1 MHRTWCGRL
10 AVSAAALGVALTNS
24 ALPSGQKQQG
34 SAGVLDEHPS
44 IQYAIRPT
52 KDRVAKLNQALT
64 KNKESL
70 QRDTRTGYLLP
81 VLKALGVPVESQLL
95 VFSKTGVQR
104 AYTGPRNP
112 RAIFFDESVVVA
124 YVPGAP
130 AIELAA
136 HDPQQGVVFYT
147 LDQAAAP
154 PVLTRRTSCLTCHV
168 SASTLNVPGII
179 VRSNTVDDGGQVM
192 PQFGSNDVNHR
203 TPHPD
208 RWGGWFVTSDALAV
222 PYSQRAHTGNITF
235 NRRGSTSN
243 QVFVD
248 WLNSSPETRG
258 YLSSLSDIVAL
269 LVFDHQMHAINL
281 LTRLNW
287 ESRVT
292 SSNGQTSVSEGA
304 LRSLVNEL
312 AEYLLF
318 TGEVPPSVPLTP
330 RPGFAERLDARTPK
344 DRHGRSLGQLDL
356 VNRLARYPCSF
367 MVYSE
372 AFDGLSP
379 AVKEAVYGRMID
391 ILSGNDLHARSARL
405 SADDRRAVLE
415 ILRDTKPDFNRFEWS
430 RRLQVSSAS
439 YGKAFV
445 FHP

>member
-1 MHRTWCGRL
+1 MTAVAIGL
-10 AVSAAALGVALTNS
+10 AITTSALT
-24 ALPSGQKQQG
+24 AGQKPEPW
-34 SAGVLDEHPS
+34 AGVLDEHPN

-52 KDRVAKLNQALT
+52 TDRVAKLNQALT
-64 KNKESL
+64 GGTRSL
-70 QRDTRTGYLLP
+70 RRDARTGYLLP
-81 VLKALGVPVESQLL
+81 VLEVLGVPAESQLL

-104 AYTGPRNP
+104 AYTSPYSP

-130 AIELAA
+130 VIELAA

-147 LDQAAAP
+147 LDQAAGAP
-154 PVLTRRTSCLTCHV
+154 VITRRTSCLSCHV

-179 VRSNTVDDGGQVM
+179 VRSNTVGDDGNVM
-192 PQFGSNDVNHR
+192 PRFGSYDVNHE

-208 RWGGWFVTSDALAV
+208 RWGGWFVTSDPLAV
-222 PYSQRAHTGNITF
+222 PYAQRAHTGNITF
-235 NRRGSTSN
+235 SESGSTSN

-258 YLSSLSDIVAL
+258 YLSPLSDIVAL

-287 ESRVT
+287 ESRVV
-292 SSNGQTSVSEGA
+292 SSREHASGSDGA
-304 LRSLVNEL
+304 LRGLANEL

-318 TGEVPPSVPLTP
+318 VGEVPPSVPLTP
-330 RPGFAERLDARTPK
+330 RPGFAEHLASRTPK

-356 VNRLARYPCSF
+356 ANRLMRYPCSY

-379 AVKEAVYGRMID
+379 AVKEAVYARMID
-391 ILSGNDLHARSARL
+391 ILSGNDARPRYARISA
-405 SADDRRAVLE
+405 ADRRAVLE
-415 ILRDTKPDFNRFEWS
+415 ILRETKPGFPGGTS
-430 RRLQVSSAS
+430 
-439 YGKAFV
+439 
-445 FHP
+445 